1 MKKIVL
7 LALSFLITVSLG
19 AYDYGL
25 LLIQELE
32 STDARAGTPATVDRM
47 TSYAASLVPRFSMM
61 IDDSADLFVSARMT
75 YDTVYKTGFTP
86 ELLRA
91 EYTWRNEKLMISLGR
106 MQYTAPFERVADGL
120 FDGLKASFYYPFGT
134 IYCGLW
140 YTGLLY
146 KNEANVVITDK
157 DKSAYQEPLDYG
169 RFYETYFASRRLVGA
184 LGWEHP
190 SVAGVLSAKTAFIFQ
205 IDLNSTDE
213 RGGGLLNS
221 QYFMARFGLPF
232 RNLSFEFGGVLQI
245 AQMDGETSAGF
256 TWDTGIS
263 YYLPLRLPS
272 LFSITGYF
280 SVDNGKSMIPNLVP
294 INSKSFGRVMEISP
308 SGISALILDYSAR
321 ISGAFSASAGAICYI
336 QSDFANIPELNLSG
350 KNGCEVYAHMKWAP
364 LSDIM
369 VNIGGG
375 YDISS
380 DSKWKI
386 KLGLIMAFL

>member
-25 LLIQELE
+25 LLVQELE
-32 STDARAGTPATVDRM
+32 STDARADTPATSDRM
-47 TSYAASLVPRFSMM
+47 TSYSASLVPRFSTP
-61 IDDSADLFVSARMT
+61 IGGSADLFVSARMT
-75 YDTVYKTGFTP
+75 CDTAFKTGFTP

-106 MQYTAPFERVADGL
+106 MQYAAPFERVADGL
-120 FDGLKASFYYPFGT
+120 FDGFKTSFYYPFGT
-134 IYCGLW
+134 IYYGLW

-146 KNEANVVITDK
+146 KNEANVVITNK

-169 RFYETYFASRRLVGA
+169 RFYETYFASQRLVGA

-190 SVAGVLSAKTAFIFQ
+190 SVAGVLSAKTAFIYQ
-205 IDLNSTDE
+205 IDLNGAEESGDG
-213 RGGGLLNS
+213 RLNS
-221 QYFMARFGLPF
+221 EYIMARFGLPY

-245 AQMDGETSAGF
+245 AQLDGETSAGF
-256 TWDTGIS
+256 TWDAGFS
-263 YYLPLRLPS
+263 YYMPLRLPS
-272 LFSITGYF
+272 LFSVTGYF
-280 SVDNGKSMIPNLVP
+280 SVDKGKSVIPNLVP
-294 INSKSFGRVMEISP
+294 INSKSFGRVVEISP

-336 QSDFANIPELNLSG
+336 QSSFANIPELNLAG
-350 KNGCEVYAHMKWAP
+350 RNGCEVYANMKWAP

-369 VNIGGG
+369 VNLGGG